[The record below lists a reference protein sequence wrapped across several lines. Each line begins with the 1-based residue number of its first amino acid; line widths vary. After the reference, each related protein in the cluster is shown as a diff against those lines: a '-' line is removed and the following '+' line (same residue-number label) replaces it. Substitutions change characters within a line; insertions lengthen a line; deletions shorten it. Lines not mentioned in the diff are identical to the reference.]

1 MKQYMKS
8 LTRNYL
14 LRETTY
20 TCQLNRAQRRN
31 EKARFFMPTS
41 PTEKHH
47 LGMSGEYFVAAQLQ
61 RLGLSASVTYGNAKS
76 ADVVVFTEGSDRV
89 VVVEVKTTRQPE
101 WVVGGR
107 TPAKSEKPW
116 VFVHLPKESEEP
128 PKFFVLTQSKL
139 HEILAP
145 LDEEFNRKY
154 KEKHGVEWGD
164 KPGVVNISRKQLAG
178 YENKW
183 GAIIDQLQI

>member
-1 MKQYMKS
+1 M
-8 LTRNYL
+8 
-14 LRETTY
+14 TTS
-20 TCQLNRAQRRN
+20 QS
-31 EKARFFMPTS
+31 EKY
-41 PTEKHH
+41 H

-61 RLGLSASVTYGNAKS
+61 RLGVSASVTYGNAKS

-89 VVVEVKTTRQPE
+89 VVVEVKTTRQTE

-107 TPAKSEKPW
+107 TPAKSGKPW
-116 VFVHLPKESEEP
+116 VFVHLPKDSEEP

-154 KEKHGVEWGD
+154 KEKHKVEWGD
-164 KPGVVNISRKQLAG
+164 KPGVVNISRKQLADH
-178 YENKW
+178 ESKW
-183 GAIIDQLQI
+183 GAIIDQLKTSIDL

>member
-31 EKARFFMPTS
+31 EKVRFFMHTS
-41 PTEKHH
+41 PTEKYH

-89 VVVEVKTTRQPE
+89 VVVVVKTTRQPE